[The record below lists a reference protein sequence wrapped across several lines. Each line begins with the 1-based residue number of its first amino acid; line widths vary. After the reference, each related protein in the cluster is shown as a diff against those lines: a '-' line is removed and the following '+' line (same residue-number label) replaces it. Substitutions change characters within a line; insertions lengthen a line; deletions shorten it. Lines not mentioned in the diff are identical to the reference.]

1 MIYPIPAETGF
12 EMRRKIFPPMVF
24 LPVLW
29 YRFRVLSLPA
39 SLKPLRLASNR
50 ILSVS
55 HTSGMTSAVLFT
67 VYSICVQMAM
77 AFPINLPL
85 CRGRSRGRMAF
96 YIRSCWKINP
106 GCGSASDGPGCR
118 HRIRYRSCWRHSN
131 TGLSRISVHSWC
143 PPARPCR
150 GNKEPRTGSIPP
162 ICCRREHPCRCRWP
176 HRRGQREA
184 PALWPFCWPRA
195 ADSPS
200 SGRIQR

>member
-12 EMRRKIFPPMVF
+12 EMSRKIFPPMVF

-85 CRGRSRGRMAF
+85 CRGRSRGKDNAQSLHPEQAGRIPRACC
-96 YIRSCWKINP
+96 RAASPALPAVP
-106 GCGSASDGPGCR
+106 GCCR
-118 HRIRYRSCWRHSN
+118 THPRRRC
-131 TGLSRISVHSWC
+131 SRWQGWC
-143 PPARPCR
+143 MTFANVAMAKP
-150 GNKEPRTGSIPP
+150 
-162 ICCRREHPCRCRWP
+162 
-176 HRRGQREA
+176 
-184 PALWPFCWPRA
+184 L
-195 ADSPS
+195 
-200 SGRIQR
+200 

>member
-50 ILSVS
+50 ILGVS

-77 AFPINLPL
+77 AFPINLPI
-85 CRGRSRGRMAF
+85 CRGRSRGKDNAP
-96 YIRSCWKINP
+96 SLHP
-106 GCGSASDGPGCR
+106 AQAE
-118 HRIRYRSCWRHSN
+118 RI
-131 TGLSRISVHSWC
+131 
-143 PPARPCR
+143 
-150 GNKEPRTGSIPP
+150 PRA
-162 ICCRREHPCRCRWP
+162 CCRAASPVLPAVPGSCRTQPRRRCSRWQGWCMTFANVAMAKP
-176 HRRGQREA
+176 
-184 PALWPFCWPRA
+184 L
-195 ADSPS
+195 
-200 SGRIQR
+200 